1 MKQRKKKLKEE
12 LRSFWFI
19 PLRLSIFLLLFGAVI
34 LTESTQRQTFW
45 PFLLYSLAT
54 LLFLL
59 VIEIDARFFRPGVLR
74 LIIFVHFAFELLAE
88 GAILQNA
95 GLLTSQ
101 YSILFL
107 LTIVSAS
114 LVYKLVGTISIATL
128 ASLTYA
134 FTSSLNR
141 VFEKGQG
148 ISLDTFRVTVQGND
162 DVFYAIFLHVC
173 TFYLVAF
180 ISGFLAQRLR
190 AKEGEL
196 THASEE
202 LERVQLDTDDILQ
215 NLHSGLVTIDSAG
228 RIVYF
233 NRAAEN
239 ILGYRGIDVKGKSF
253 LEVFNR
259 SMPEFCERVLSVLK
273 QAKSNIR
280 TEVEIPGR
288 DGRKLPLGL
297 SASVLGEERIGIRG
311 VVAIFQ
317 DLTAAKEMEQALL
330 KADRLAAVG
339 ELSARIA
346 HEIRNPLA
354 SISGSVEVLKN
365 EIALQDDNARLMQLI
380 VKESERLSRILSD
393 FLSYARTG
401 PGRTAKIEIVSV
413 AGEVV
418 ELLRHDPR
426 CPANLKIDFH
436 SAQATDYVIGDDD
449 QIRQVLMNVLTN
461 ALEAVSSSDGQINV
475 KIGPSANLDK
485 YPPTDWLALTVADN
499 GDGFSREVRDKLFEP
514 FFSRKKG
521 GTGLGLAIVKRC
533 LDNMRAHIEAESAPG
548 AGAKFIIYL
557 RRYVV
562 SRDDELLATSDTPSS
577 TSTPTSTPTSNPTPY
592 SNSLR
597 TSRTFS
603 E

>member
-1 MKQRKKKLKEE
+1 MTMKQRKKKLKEE

-34 LTESTQRQTFW
+34 LNESTQRQTFW

-59 VIEIDARFFRPGVLR
+59 VIEIDARFFRPGFLR
-74 LIIFVHFAFELLAE
+74 TIIFVHFAFELLAE
-88 GAILQNA
+88 GAIIKSA
-95 GLLTSQ
+95 GQLTVQ

-114 LVYKLVGTISIATL
+114 LIYKLVGTITIATL

-141 VFEKGQG
+141 LFEKGEVV
-148 ISLDTFRVTVQGND
+148 SFDTFRITVQGND
-162 DVFYAIFLHVC
+162 DVFYAIFIHVC

-180 ISGFLAQRLR
+180 ISGFLAQKLR

-215 NLHSGLVTIDSAG
+215 NLHSGLVTVDAAG

-253 LEVFNR
+253 LDVFNN
-259 SMPEFCERVLSVLK
+259 SMPDFCERVLSVLK
-273 QAKSNIR
+273 LAKPNVR
-280 TEVEIPGR
+280 TEVEIVGKNGR
-288 DGRKLPLGL
+288 RLPLGL
-297 SASVLGEERIGIRG
+297 SASILGDEHIGLRG
-311 VVAIFQ
+311 VVAVFQ
-317 DLTAAKEMEQALL
+317 DLTAAKEMEQALI

-380 VKESERLSRILSD
+380 VKESERLSRILND
-393 FLSYARTG
+393 FLNYARTG
-401 PGRTAKIEIVSV
+401 PGRSAKVEIVSV
-413 AGEVV
+413 AGDVV

-426 CPANLKIDFH
+426 VPTGVKFEFVT
-436 SAQATDYVIGDDD
+436 AQPTDYVVGDED
-449 QIRQVLMNVLTN
+449 QIRQVLLNILTN
-461 ALEAVSSSDGQINV
+461 AVDAVAPDDGRIIV
-475 KIGPSANLDK
+475 KIGFNGERADFPAA
-485 YPPTDWLALTVADN
+485 DWLGLVITDN
-499 GDGFSREVRDKLFEP
+499 GCGFSHDAKDKLFEP

-533 LDNMRAHIEAESAPG
+533 IDNMKGHIEIESAPG
-548 AGAKFIIYL
+548 AGAKFILYL
-557 RRYVV
+557 RRYQLA
-562 SRDDELLATSDTPSS
+562 RDEDPAPAAPAAPAPIETRATVQR
-577 TSTPTSTPTSNPTPY
+577 
-592 SNSLR
+592 L
-597 TSRTFS
+597 
-603 E
+603 